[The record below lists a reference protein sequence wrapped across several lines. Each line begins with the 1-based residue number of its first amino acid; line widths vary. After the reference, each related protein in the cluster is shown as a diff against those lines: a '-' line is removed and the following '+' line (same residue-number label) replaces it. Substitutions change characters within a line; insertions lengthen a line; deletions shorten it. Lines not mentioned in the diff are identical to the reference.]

1 MELLQD
7 HIGKGSGLFLV
18 HGYLEPD
25 ARPHQTVPLGH
36 SCSSGPRLQ
45 GAPKP

>member
-25 ARPHQTVPLGH
+25 VRPHQTVPLGH